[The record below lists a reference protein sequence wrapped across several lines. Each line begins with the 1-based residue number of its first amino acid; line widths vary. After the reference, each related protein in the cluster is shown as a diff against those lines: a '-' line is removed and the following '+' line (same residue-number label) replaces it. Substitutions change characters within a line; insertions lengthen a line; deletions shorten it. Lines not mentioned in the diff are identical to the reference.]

1 MAQLITVLMIFLS
14 IGLAIASVVLPIVGK
29 GLRMTGL
36 WLPLVIMVIW
46 LVLEMKFHIPAWLDI
61 IGIVLWVMGLA
72 YALFVIIRGIVRFIR
87 GLVAPMPEVQVM
99 QDLEFDDELLIHN
112 GKIYVPV
119 DKYENR

>member
-1 MAQLITVLMIFLS
+1 MIFLS